1 MGPTDRDI
9 LASRTCREVLRNPS
23 YSPSRSRKLIEW
35 LKSDFQPT
43 ADIAARALAALGAQA
58 FDDLLG
64 DVLSRPD
71 LPKPNLVWAL
81 ELFPEGHERL
91 LPLLRDWLGR
101 SGDDLRL
108 QIAVSIAHVVTE
120 RLRKGLPVD
129 QADVS
134 LFESVLVPAID
145 HGAIR
150 VHLRDFER
158 AAAEAGNG

>member
-9 LASRTCREVLRNPS
+9 LADRTCGEVLRDPS
-23 YSPSRSRKLIEW
+23 YSPSQSRELIEW

-43 ADIAARALAALGAQA
+43 ADIAGRALGALGPQA
-58 FDDLLG
+58 FDDLLD

-81 ELFPEGHERL
+81 ELFPERHERL

-101 SGDDLRL
+101 SAGGLRL
-108 QIAVSIAHVVTE
+108 QVAVSIAHILTE

-129 QADVS
+129 QVDVS
-134 LFESVLVPAID
+134 LFKSVLVPAID

-150 VHLRDFER
+150 VHLRDYER
-158 AAAEAGNG
+158 AAAAAG

>member
-1 MGPTDRDI
+1 MGLTERDI
-9 LASRTCREVLRNPS
+9 LADRACREVLRNPS
-23 YSPSRSRKLIEW
+23 YSPSRSSELIEW
-35 LKSDFQPT
+35 LKSDFRPT
-43 ADIAARALAALGAQA
+43 ADIAGRALAVLGPQA
-58 FDDLLG
+58 FEDLLD

-81 ELFPEGHERL
+81 GLFPERHEHL

-101 SGDDLRL
+101 SAGDLRL
-108 QIAVSIAHVVTE
+108 QVAVSIAHVVTE

-134 LFESVLVPAID
+134 LFKSVLVPAID
-145 HGAIR
+145 RGAIR

-158 AAAEAGNG
+158 AAAKAG

>member
-1 MGPTDRDI
+1 MGLTERDI
-9 LASRTCREVLRNPS
+9 LADRACREVLRNPS
-23 YSPSRSRKLIEW
+23 YSPARSSELVEW
-35 LKSDFQPT
+35 LKSDFLPT
-43 ADIAARALAALGAQA
+43 ADIAGRALAALGPQA
-58 FDDLLG
+58 FDDLLD

-81 ELFPEGHERL
+81 ELFPERHERL

-101 SGDDLRL
+101 SAGDLRI
-108 QIAVSIAHVVTE
+108 QVAVSIAHVLTE

-134 LFESVLVPAID
+134 LFKSVLVPAID
-145 HGAIR
+145 HGAVR

-158 AAAEAGNG
+158 AAAEAG

>member
-1 MGPTDRDI
+1 MGPTERDI
-9 LASRTCREVLRNPS
+9 LSDRACREVLRSAS
-23 YSPSRSRKLIEW
+23 YSPSRSSELIEW

-43 ADIAARALAALGAQA
+43 ADIAGRALAALGPQA
-58 FDDLLG
+58 FDDLLD

-81 ELFPEGHERL
+81 ELFPERHERL

-101 SGDDLRL
+101 SAGDLRL
-108 QIAVSIAHVVTE
+108 QVAVSIAHIVTE

-129 QADVS
+129 QVDVS
-134 LFESVLVPAID
+134 LFKAVLLPAID
-145 HGAIR
+145 RGAIR

-158 AAAEAGNG
+158 AAAEAG